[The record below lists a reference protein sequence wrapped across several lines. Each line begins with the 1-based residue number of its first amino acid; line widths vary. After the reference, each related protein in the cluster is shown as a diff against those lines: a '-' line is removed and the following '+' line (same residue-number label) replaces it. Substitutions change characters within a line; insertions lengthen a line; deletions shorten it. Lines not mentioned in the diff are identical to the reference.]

1 MTPNLGAIP
10 RSASLQD
17 AAQLMRVREKALR
30 RPPVVD
36 ESGDVVGIISIG
48 DLVVERDPRS
58 ALAHISAA
66 PPNL

>member
-1 MTPNLGAIP
+1 MTPNLCAIP
-10 RSASLQD
+10 RRASLQD
-17 AAQLMRVREKALR
+17 AAQRMRVREKALR
-30 RPPVVD
+30 RLPVVD

-58 ALAHISAA
+58 ALADISAA